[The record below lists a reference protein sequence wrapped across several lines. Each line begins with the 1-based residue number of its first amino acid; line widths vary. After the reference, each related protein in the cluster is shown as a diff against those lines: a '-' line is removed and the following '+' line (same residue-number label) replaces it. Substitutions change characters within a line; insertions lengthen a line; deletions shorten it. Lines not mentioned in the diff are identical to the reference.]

1 MCHAFKD
8 ISLLDLHWLED
19 RTKDLRTKGCRFLI
33 FLKILV
39 NNVIL
44 SLVWKPDRC
53 TETGETGLNPPLF
66 SPIRDREK
74 ACPYLS
80 TPHRGQTSAKVQEE
94 QNTEPK

>member
-53 TETGETGLNPPLF
+53 TETGETGLNPPLN
-66 SPIRDREK
+66 SN
-74 ACPYLS
+74 S
-80 TPHRGQTSAKVQEE
+80 
-94 QNTEPK
+94 